1 MTPIEIAL
9 LVIGVIIFVVSFF
22 IPDNSDVS
30 KKVDREKEQLEI
42 RRMLERELDS
52 MKLRVNEATDETV
65 QYSME
70 KTERSLEKVCNEKI
84 MAVHEYADTI
94 MEEINKSH
102 KEVMF
107 LYDMLNDKQIDLK
120 NTVRKAEATVKEVE
134 SISRPAVTPAIQS
147 TVEAV
152 VQPIA
157 RPAAVPALQH
167 DVQPAAHTAG
177 KEEIEAPKLSPLF
190 SRIARQVE
198 KELEDDALFAKTEPS
213 AGEPANLNQAETSNH
228 NQRILSMFRQGLSN
242 VEIARELNIGVGEV
256 KLVIDLFN
264 G

>member
-134 SISRPAVTPAIQS
+134 SISQPVVTSVIQP
-147 TVEAV
+147 TVESV
-152 VQPIA
+152 VHPLVQPV
-157 RPAAVPALQH
+157 VPPVVQH
-167 DVQPAAHTAG
+167 DVQPAVQPAEP
-177 KEEIEAPKLSPLF
+177 EEIGMPKLSPLF
-190 SRIARQVE
+190 SRIAKQVE
-198 KELEDDALFAKTEPS
+198 KELEDDALFVKTEPIS
-213 AGEPANLNQAETSNH
+213 GEPANLNQAETTNH